1 VALAALACLA
11 WVPAVV
17 AEPSLVI
24 ESLGVRRGQVSASLR
39 LNEAFGAETRDAIK
53 QGLPI
58 TVRFT
63 AEIWRAR
70 RHWFDK
76 QVDSRV
82 KSYRLRYHPGERLFS
97 LTERGLGRRRQTFE
111 TLEQALEEASVRRIA
126 IHPRWELSDNHAYF
140 VTVEAAI
147 QPLTLA
153 EFREL
158 EGWISGRIHKD
169 GPPGESSE
177 EPGESGGGLSGAF
190 FDLLVDLSGFGDTI
204 FRARTPSFRPA
215 DLPVLDRRT
224 AAVPADDVD

>member
-1 VALAALACLA
+1 MTPPHPLPRIGERVLIAFGPLALLVWVTAAA
-11 WVPAVV
+11 
-17 AEPSLVI
+17 AEPSLAI
-24 ESLGVRRGQVSASLR
+24 ENLGVRRGQVTASLQ
-39 LNEAFGAETRDAIK
+39 LNEAFSAETRDAIE

-111 TLEQALEEASVRRIA
+111 TLEQAIEEVSARRIA
-126 IHPRWELSDNHAYF
+126 IHSRWQLSESHTYF

-169 GPPGESSE
+169 GPPAGSSA
-177 EPGESGGGLSGAF
+177 EPGESGGGISGAF
-190 FDLLVDLSGFGDTI
+190 RGIDV
-204 FRARTPSFRPA
+204 ARPGAPATPGR
-215 DLPVLDRRT
+215 
-224 AAVPADDVD
+224 